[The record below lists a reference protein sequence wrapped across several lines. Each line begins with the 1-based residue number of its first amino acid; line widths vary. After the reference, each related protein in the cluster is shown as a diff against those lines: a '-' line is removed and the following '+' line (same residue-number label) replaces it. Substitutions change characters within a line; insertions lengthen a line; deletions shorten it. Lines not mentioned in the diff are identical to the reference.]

1 MQIYEKRKKEEEG
14 RRRRRSNSA
23 ARETPYNPSRALCT
37 YILKRKGEREKK
49 SLSVPRVSRAKEIPL
64 LTISALQRPP
74 ATRRAQL
81 I

>member
-1 MQIYEKRKKEEEG
+1 VEEENADISKKEEEEEEVIALLG
-14 RRRRRSNSA
+14 KLYTTR
-23 ARETPYNPSRALCT
+23 PALCVH
-37 YILKRKGEREKK
+37 IRKRKRGREKK